1 MAAVRDTPCTG
12 SRFLV
17 AIGEGD
23 GRDADAGFAEVIF
36 PPFEHRRER
45 EPSPDDAGPRLI
57 LRRGVTGRL
66 DLYEW
71 WGATRRGGAPQ
82 TRTVTVQ
89 LLAGDGRHV
98 VLTWRFLGAYP
109 VSLGYSPLNA
119 MDGSVVMEQVALA
132 FARVEMS

>member
-12 SRFLV
+12 SHFLV
-17 AIGEGD
+17 AIGEED
-23 GRDADAGFAEVIF
+23 GRDAAAGFAEVIF

-45 EPSPDDAGPRLI
+45 EPSPDDPGPRLV

-71 WGATRRGGAPQ
+71 WHATGRGGAPP
-82 TRTVTVQ
+82 TRTVTVR
-89 LLAGDGRHV
+89 LLTGDGRHV
-98 VLTWRFLGAYP
+98 ALTWRFLGAYP

-119 MDGSVVMEQVALA
+119 MDAGVVMEQVSLA
-132 FARVEMS
+132 FERVEMA